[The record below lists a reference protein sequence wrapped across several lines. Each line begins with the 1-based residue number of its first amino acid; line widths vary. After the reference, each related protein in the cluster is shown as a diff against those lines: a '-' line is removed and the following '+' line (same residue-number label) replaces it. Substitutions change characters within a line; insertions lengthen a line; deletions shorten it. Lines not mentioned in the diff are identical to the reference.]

1 MHSDVSFARL
11 KQFPQLMW
19 ILLFGAF
26 ITRGSYYMVWPFLA
40 VILYEKFA
48 LSATEVGL
56 ILSSAALVAVF
67 IGFIGGALSD
77 RFGRHQLM
85 YASGILYVISFS
97 LLAQVNT
104 ISGYVIVIT
113 LCSIASAIWQ
123 PPTSALIGDIIPEA
137 KTRELAMQARYFVVN
152 VGSAI
157 GPMVGV
163 RFGLTGQQSSF
174 YITAVAFAFL
184 LVLLFW
190 GFRQEKKKQQKLAV
204 LAAKK
209 ISQYHDSHKQEEA
222 VQRSKTEKS
231 QASNLKQT
239 VKILLQD
246 KVLQCLIAANI
257 LCMFIYG
264 QMDTS
269 LIQYLNREQVPNLL
283 QLISSMIFTNAC
295 VIVTSQFVLLR
306 IMAHM
311 TLINR
316 IQIGLILLAC
326 SQLWLAFNPLTFFW
340 GWIGAIIVMSLAEAI
355 LFPTMNVHID
365 RLAPDHL
372 RGAYFGAASFYSL
385 GFALAPLGGGIIL
398 DVFGGFWLFIISAA
412 LCTGVIYLYSIIES
426 LPRPDFAK
434 NRIDS
439 LAGYDNRNY

>member
-1 MHSDVSFARL
+1 MQSDVSFKRL

-67 IGFIGGALSD
+67 VGFVGGALSD

-97 LLAQVNT
+97 LLAEVES
-104 ISGYVIVIT
+104 IVGYTVVIT
-113 LCSIASAIWQ
+113 LCSIATAIWQ
-123 PPTSALIGDIIPEA
+123 PPTSALIGDIILDA

-163 RFGLTGQQSSF
+163 SFGLTGEQSSF

-190 GFRQEKKKQQKLAV
+190 GFNNEKKRQHDLALLEKNQEDQQEKQP
-204 LAAKK
+204 
-209 ISQYHDSHKQEEA
+209 
-222 VQRSKTEKS
+222 
-231 QASNLKQT
+231 
-239 VKILLQD
+239 KILVKSPPTKFKDTLKILTKD

-269 LIQYLNREQVPNLL
+269 LIQYLNRAKVPDLL
-283 QLISSMIFTNAC
+283 QLISSMIFTNAL
-295 VIVTSQFVLLR
+295 VIITSQFVLLR
-306 IMAHM
+306 LMAH
-311 TLINR
+311 LPLVNR
-316 IQIGLILLAC
+316 IQVGLVLLAA
-326 SQLWLAFNPLTFFW
+326 SQLWLAVNPLTFFW
-340 GWIGAIIVMSLAEAI
+340 GWIGAIIIMSLAEAI

-385 GFALAPLGGGIIL
+385 GFALAPLGGGMLL
-398 DVFGGFWLFIISAA
+398 DAFGGFWLFIISAA
-412 LCTGVIYLYSIIES
+412 LCSVVIYLYSIIDS
-426 LPRPDFAK
+426 LPRPDFEVRA
-434 NRIDS
+434 
-439 LAGYDNRNY
+439 

>member
-1 MHSDVSFARL
+1 MQSDVSFRRL

-19 ILLFGAF
+19 ILVFGAF

-40 VILYEKFA
+40 VILYEKFS

-67 IGFIGGALSD
+67 VGFIGGALSD

-97 LLAQVNT
+97 LLAQVDT
-104 ISGYVIVIT
+104 ISGYIVVIT
-113 LCSIASAIWQ
+113 LCSIATAIWQ
-123 PPTSALIGDIIPEA
+123 PPTSALIGDIIRDA
-137 KTRELAMQARYFVVN
+137 KTRELAMQARYFAVN

-157 GPMVGV
+157 GPMLGV

-174 YITAVAFAFL
+174 YITACAFAFL

-190 GFRQEKKKQQKLAV
+190 GFSQEKKKQQKLVSLAQEKANKNIGDQQLKEV
-204 LAAKK
+204 LLQ
-209 ISQYHDSHKQEEA
+209 SEM
-222 VQRSKTEKS
+222 TEKS
-231 QASNLKQT
+231 PPAKLSQT
-239 VKILLQD
+239 VKILIQD

-269 LIQYLNREQVPNLL
+269 LIQYLNRAHVPNLL

-306 IMAHM
+306 LMAQL

-316 IQIGLILLAC
+316 IQIGLVLLAC

-398 DVFGGFWLFIISAA
+398 DSLGGFWLFIISSA
-412 LCTGVIYLYSIIES
+412 LCAVVIYLYSIIES
-426 LPRPDFAK
+426 LPRPDFTK
-434 NRIDS
+434 TKVPS
-439 LAGYDNRNY
+439 LADG

>member
-1 MHSDVSFARL
+1 MQSDVSFKRL

-40 VILYEKFA
+40 VILYEQFA

-56 ILSSAALVAVF
+56 VLSSAALVAVF
-67 IGFIGGALSD
+67 VGFIGGALSD

-85 YASGILYVISFS
+85 YASGILYVFSFS
-97 LLAQVNT
+97 LLAQVDT
-104 ISGYVIVIT
+104 ISGYVVVIT
-113 LCSIASAIWQ
+113 LCSIATAIWQ
-123 PPTSALIGDIIPEA
+123 PPTSALIGDIIPDA

-163 RFGLTGQQSSF
+163 RFGLTGEQSSF

-190 GFRQEKKKQQKLAV
+190 GFSNEKKRQQNLALLNVESDVKNTLHQAQQQEK
-204 LAAKK
+204 
-209 ISQYHDSHKQEEA
+209 I
-222 VQRSKTEKS
+222 EKS
-231 QASNLKQT
+231 QPFKLKGT
-239 VKILLQD
+239 LKILAQD

-269 LIQYLNREQVPNLL
+269 LIQYLNREHVPNLL
-283 QLISSMIFTNAC
+283 QLISSMIFTNAL
-295 VIVTSQFVLLR
+295 VIVTSQFILLR
-306 IMAHM
+306 LMAHL
-311 TLINR
+311 TLVNR
-316 IQIGLILLAC
+316 IQVGLVLLAF
-326 SQLWLAFNPLTFFW
+326 SQLWLAVNPLTFFW
-340 GWIGAIIVMSLAEAI
+340 GWIGAIIIMSLAEAI

-385 GFALAPLGGGIIL
+385 GFALAPLGGGLLL
-398 DVFGGFWLFIISAA
+398 DAFGGFWLFIISAF
-412 LCTGVIYLYSIIES
+412 LCLGVMYLYSIIES
-426 LPRPDFAK
+426 LPRPNFGDK
-434 NRIDS
+434 INIEPT
-439 LAGYDNRNY
+439 